1 MWQAAGT
8 DTIVSKIW
16 TKNLGQTVV
25 LIYVPLFVALLI
37 CISANY
43 SKYLCKKRSVFF
55 VNEKNL
61 GQRVAPTYVPL
72 IVSLIWEA
80 GLAQDRCLLVPSLT
94 TFFIVTQHKR
104 STSWWPCWSC
114 QWYSWWPNMVTTLLN
129 IKFQPSNAFSP
140 LAWLTSITNSPMF
153 SPWEKNLFWFS
164 KNMAAELKR
173 TAWRTIAE
181 EKIAVCTKW
190 H

>member
-1 MWQAAGT
+1 MRVSKSWKKMTLFFCMCVWWNKSWLAQNEERQIESFAYRMWLAAGT

-25 LIYVPLFVALLI
+25 LIYVPLFVTLLI

-55 VNEKNL
+55 VNEKSL
-61 GQRVAPTYVPL
+61 GERVAPTYVPL

-94 TFFIVTQHKR
+94 TFFIVTHFHCHSIRGALLDSHADHVSDILDDQI
-104 STSWWPCWSC
+104 WWQSCW
-114 QWYSWWPNMVTTLLN
+114 T
-129 IKFQPSNAFSP
+129 
-140 LAWLTSITNSPMF
+140 
-153 SPWEKNLFWFS
+153 
-164 KNMAAELKR
+164 
-173 TAWRTIAE
+173 
-181 EKIAVCTKW
+181 
-190 H
+190 